1 MVRGELEAGER
12 MKKYFLFLVV
22 LLWSYLLC
30 GCTVMKVEEEKVQD
44 LEYSIV
50 NQEDQP
56 EEVQILIADNKANKM
71 KMSYTDQGLEY
82 IIIGYG
88 AQETSGYSVE
98 VLEVYESENA
108 VYVTTNLLGPLSGEE
123 IVELPTYP
131 YVVICIQENQKP
143 IVYE

>member
-1 MVRGELEAGER
+1 
-12 MKKYFLFLVV
+12 
-22 LLWSYLLC
+22 
-30 GCTVMKVEEEKVQD
+30 MKVEEEKVQD
-44 LEYSIV
+44 LEYTIV

-56 EEVQILIADNKANKM
+56 EEVQLLIADNKTSKM

-108 VYVTTNLLGPLSGEE
+108 VYVITNLLGPLSGED

-131 YVVICIQENQKP
+131 YIVICIQENQKP